1 LSAVL
6 FFLEQ
11 GGILLALAA
20 AAAGAGWWAVRFL
33 PAGPGAA
40 GRLERFTLAAALG
53 LVVLAQAGLLLGL
66 AGWLR
71 PLPVLGVAVAAL
83 LAGLPVW
90 RGLIATRAAPRAV
103 PARRI
108 LGVGGAAAVAL
119 APFALLSLYP
129 PTGFDATL
137 YHLPFARA
145 FVETG
150 GLPFLATLRFPVF
163 PQANEVL
170 FAEVMLFSR
179 DVAAHGVELLAGL
192 LTAAL
197 VWVWGRAAFGA
208 AAGWIAAAV
217 FLGNPIMAHLSGE
230 AYIEPL
236 LALYTTA
243 SLYAGWRWRT
253 AGEGEGGGA
262 LSRAAGEGRGGGFQ
276 ERAARRALAWLAL
289 AAAFAAAAAS
299 VKYLGL
305 FFLAV
310 AGLLTLLP
318 PRGVPRLRALLVAGA
333 VVLAVAGPWY
343 ARNAAWTGN
352 PLFPFYPRL
361 FGESAWS
368 PIIFHGLTP
377 GQTLAERLAEL
388 LRMPWDAVFDRGDF
402 GQQPPFSPVYL
413 TALPLAALAAV
424 RERRLR
430 WILLVTGVYA
440 YACTSLPRDSRYLV
454 SVLPLASLAAGGAAA
469 RLLPRTERARRLA
482 GAVLCLLCFL
492 PAWCYGIYR
501 IVRQGPVPVTAEE
514 REAYLA
520 RRLPLYAAL
529 DHLNRIY
536 GSHYSV
542 YGLWSEQMAYY
553 ARGRFVGDWF
563 GPYRFHDIAFTTH
576 DAADFHRKLRAAG
589 AGYLLVPTAGRGL
602 PVPEDAAFARWFRPV
617 YADTNARVFALAPR

>member
-1 LSAVL
+1 MSAVL

-20 AAAGAGWWAVRFL
+20 AAVGAGWWAVRFL
-33 PAGPGAA
+33 PAGPRAA
-40 GRLERFTLAAALG
+40 GRLERFTLAATLG

-83 LAGLPVW
+83 LAGLPAW
-90 RGLIATRAAPRAV
+90 RELAELRAV
-103 PARRI
+103 PARRV
-108 LGVGGAAAVAL
+108 LWAGGAAAAAL

-150 GLPFLATLRFPVF
+150 GLPFLTTLRFPVF

-253 AGEGEGGGA
+253 AGEGE
-262 LSRAAGEGRGGGFQ
+262 EGT
-276 ERAARRALAWLAL
+276 ARRALAWLAL

-368 PIIFHGLTP
+368 PIIFHGFEP
-377 GQTLAERLAEL
+377 GEGPAERLAEL
-388 LRMPWDAVFDRGDF
+388 LRMPWDAVFDRGNF

-413 TALPLAALAAV
+413 AALPLAVLAAV

-469 RLLPRTERARRLA
+469 RLLPRTERTRRLA
-482 GAVLCLLCFL
+482 GAALCLLCFL

-501 IVRQGPVPVTAEE
+501 IARQGPVPVTAEE

-529 DHLNRIY
+529 DHLNRTH
-536 GSHYSV
+536 GSDYSV

-563 GPYRFHDIAFTTH
+563 GPYRYHDVALATH
-576 DAADFHRKLRAAG
+576 SAADFHRKLRAAG

-617 YADTNARVFALAPR
+617 YADANARVFALVRR

>member
-1 LSAVL
+1 MSAAL
-6 FFLEQ
+6 FFLQ
-11 GGILLALAA
+11 QAGILLALAA
-20 AAAGAGWWAVRFL
+20 AAVGAGWWAVRFL
-33 PAGPGAA
+33 PADPGAA

-71 PLPVLGVAVAAL
+71 PLPVLGLAAAAL
-83 LAGLPVW
+83 LAGLPAW
-90 RGLIATRAAPRAV
+90 RSLIATGAALRTL
-103 PARRI
+103 PAGRI
-108 LGVGGAAAVAL
+108 LRVGGAAAAAL

-163 PQANEVL
+163 PQANEML

-179 DVAAHGVELLAGL
+179 DVAAQGVELLAGL

-197 VWVWGRAAFGA
+197 VWVWGRAAFGT

-230 AYIEPL
+230 AYIEPV
-236 LALYTTA
+236 LALYVTA
-243 SLYAGWRWRT
+243 ALYAGWRWRT
-253 AGEGEGGGA
+253 AA
-262 LSRAAGEGRGGGFQ
+262 S
-276 ERAARRALAWLAL
+276 RALAWLAL

-310 AGLLTLLP
+310 TGLLTLLP

-368 PIIFHGLTP
+368 PMIFHGLTP
-377 GQTLAERLAEL
+377 AQGLAERLAEL
-388 LRMPWDAVFDRGDF
+388 LRMPWDAVFDRGGF

-413 TALPLAALAAV
+413 AALPLAALAAV

-430 WILLVTGVYA
+430 WILLLAGVYA
-440 YACTSLPRDSRYLV
+440 FACTSLPRDSRYLV
-454 SVLPLASLAAGGAAA
+454 PVLPLASLAAGGAAA
-469 RLLPRTERARRLA
+469 RLLPRTERTRRA
-482 GAVLCLLCFL
+482 AAAALCVLCFL

-501 IVRQGPVPVTAEE
+501 IARQGPVPVTAQE

-520 RRLPLYAAL
+520 RRMPLYAAL
-529 DHLNRIY
+529 DHLNRSH
-536 GSHYSV
+536 GSRYTV

-553 ARGRFVGDWF
+553 ARGRFLGDWF
-563 GPYRFHDIAFTTH
+563 GPYRYHDIALTTH
-576 DAADFHRKLRAAG
+576 SAAELHRKLRAAG
-589 AGYLLVPTAGRGL
+589 AGYLLVPTASRGL

-617 YADTNARVFALAPR
+617 YADPNARVFALAPR